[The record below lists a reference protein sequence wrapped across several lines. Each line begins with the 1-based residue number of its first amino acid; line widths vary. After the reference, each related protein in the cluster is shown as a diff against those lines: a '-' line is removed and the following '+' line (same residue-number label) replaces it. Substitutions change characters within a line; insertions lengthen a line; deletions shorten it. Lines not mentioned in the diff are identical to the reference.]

1 MNAEE
6 WLIREDEVSRQGR
19 IERLQW
25 LLEHTP
31 ENRNW
36 LFHDA
41 PISFELFEQTWYCF
55 VYGQYLATIIL
66 GISYIEHTL
75 AALFFA
81 YGRNDLERA
90 NFSALIDEAFKEA
103 WIDINEKD
111 SLDWAR
117 GVRNDVTHFRKP
129 GQTNPLTNQVL
140 MSRETSETIFENN
153 ARQIM
158 LIVFHILNRTA
169 VR

>member
-6 WLIREDEVSRQGR
+6 WLKREDEVARQGR

-31 ENRNW
+31 DNRNW

-41 PISFELFEQTWYCF
+41 PLSYELFEETRYCF

-75 AALFFA
+75 AAIFFA
-81 YGRNDLERA
+81 SGRDDLERA
-90 NFSALIDEAFKEA
+90 NFSVLITEAYVEG

-117 GVRNDVTHFRKP
+117 SVRNDVTHFRKP
-129 GQTNPLTNQVL
+129 GQTNPLTTQVL
-140 MSRETSETIFENN
+140 MLGETSEIIFENN

-158 LIVFHILNRTA
+158 LIVFNILNRTA